1 MREFIFP
8 DEVRYIF
15 NVFLKEGDEIM
26 LVGGC
31 VRDFLMNKVIND
43 YDLATKYKPDK
54 VEAILKYNNISYFKT
69 GIKFGTIT
77 AIINDKKIEITSLR
91 KDTKTDGRYA
101 EIEFVDD
108 YFEDAKRRDFTFNAL
123 YMDYNG
129 NIYDFFN
136 GIEDLK
142 NGTVKFIGNSENRIV
157 EDNLRILRFF
167 RFYNL
172 CNPFSGYEALQAC
185 IKYKHLI
192 KNLSKERI
200 SDEFMKILSVDYC
213 VKTLKVMQYFG
224 ILQEIFGQPL
234 DLENLEVFYSMSNF
248 INFDFDSS
256 FILALILSR
265 NNNEFDFVLNR
276 KVKKFINEI
285 LSVTINKINFFEI
298 KKLLFKFEDK
308 EIVKNIIILHFCNNF
323 TNFEDLS
330 NNLNFLERTNIPKFN
345 IRGTDLMAAGFKNKN
360 DFSKIIKT
368 LKNIY
373 VSTGFKLNKF
383 DIIKKFKKSME
394 WNN

>member
-1 MREFIFP
+1 MREFVFP
-8 DEVRYIF
+8 NEIKYIF
-15 NVFLKEGDEIM
+15 NTFLEEGDEIM

-31 VRDFLMNKVIND
+31 VRDFLMNKEIND
-43 YDLATKYKPDK
+43 YDLATKYRPDK
-54 VEAILKYNNISYFKT
+54 VEEILKYNNINYFKT

-77 AIINDKKIEITSLR
+77 VIINDKKIEITSLR
-91 KDTKTDGRYA
+91 KDIKTDGRYA

-142 NGTVKFIGNSENRIV
+142 NGIVKFIGNAESRII

-167 RFYNL
+167 RFYNF

-200 SDEFMKILSVDYC
+200 SDEFMKILNVEYC

-224 ILQEIFGQPL
+224 ILQEIFGQLL

-248 INFDFDSS
+248 IDFNFDSS

-265 NNNEFDFVLNR
+265 NNNDFDFVLSR

-285 LSVTINKINFFEI
+285 LSVKINKINFFEI

-308 EIVKNIIILHFCNNF
+308 EIVKNIIILNFCNNF
-323 TNFEDLS
+323 TSFEDLKR
-330 NNLNFLERTNIPKFN
+330 NLDFLEKTKIPKFN
-345 IRGTDLMAAGFKNKN
+345 IRGIDLILAGFRNKN

-373 VSTGFKLNKF
+373 VSTGFKLDKLEV
-383 DIIKKFKKSME
+383 IKRFKKSIE
-394 WNN
+394 WKN